1 LIENGEMNHV
11 DLARTIAKATRS
23 NPAAMNAIRDE
34 FAALGLEIATNADAG
49 REITSATVNGQ
60 SFSASTTMS
69 KLDRV
74 QLLDRVI
81 WFYDNGIP
89 STSRTRVSFL

>member
-1 LIENGEMNHV
+1 MNLV
-11 DLARTIAKATRS
+11 ELAKTIAKATR
-23 NPAAMNAIRDE
+23 NNAAAMQAIRSE
-34 FAALGLEIATNADAG
+34 YATIGLEIATNADAG

-69 KLDRV
+69 KIDRAKM
-74 QLLDRVI
+74 LERVI

-89 STSRTRVSFL
+89 SLRRTRAIFYQ